1 MCESVGHLRQLQ
13 EKKREL
19 AQSALSGEA
28 RSKVGVLAGEGSSR
42 RGSNVQSS
50 GQAAGVEW
58 DTDGG
63 ERPLKQRSLVGFSH
77 GVFTFIGPNDA
88 RVV

>member
-19 AQSALSGEA
+19 AQSVLSGEA
-28 RSKVGVLAGEGSSR
+28 RSKVGALAQAAG
-42 RGSNVQSS
+42 GSNVQNS

-63 ERPLKQRSLVGFSH
+63 ECPLKQRSLVGFSH